1 MLVGK
6 LVYHSVDNKGNKRD
20 YHYNLK
26 GVDTSSVTSF
36 KISSAA
42 FDAQQILVAEEYNED
57 GTVKEQID
65 AMEERQF
72 TVGMADVKVQ
82 ATRYKN
88 ENGKNV
94 NRPVNRDFFC
104 RLGSL
109 IRYAKQQC
117 TVMNQEGY
125 TGLKLA
131 SGEFEAVAEQTYIIP
146 YPCQPNSTFA
156 KVELSFGELYGMMF
170 ATDYFELELEE
181 DEGLELEL
189 FPNIKNATKLGVAFN
204 TEYLGFPLPEQIV
217 ETEPDSTG
225 MYTCIED
232 IIKAHPDKEF
242 SWLLGKDY
250 RIVDDEHLQEICDY
264 IMNYDGYVYYDTE
277 TTGLN
282 ITFKSRTGQADQL
295 VGVVLSVKYGESFYF
310 PLQMK
315 SIKNLCGGDHFY
327 VMQHYLKPILEGKK
341 LVAHNM
347 SYDWKVAYIYDI
359 NANIVH
365 DTMAII
371 KLTIGAEKMDYP
383 IGLKY
388 NARVLLNRDSLELSD
403 LIVGDSWGESD
414 IKFWDLPYELV
425 RLYACA
431 DTDNT
436 NGLLQY
442 AIQQDLLTKYNAH
455 KVYEIEVAFSYA
467 TAYQEFYGHRINIEN
482 LGVIK
487 KEIEQQQKEAMAEME
502 KICGHSFNANSSQ
515 QLQTIMF
522 QELHI
527 PPQVSSKT
535 GNLTTDKKT
544 IKKLAELEDIDGNI
558 RYPFCKWLQEYRLA
572 EGVRKIIDKFPEHM
586 TEDGYVFSHVMQYG
600 TTTGRVSVNT
610 PNYQSYSDPVKKN
623 VIPRPGYW
631 MFDTDY
637 SSVEYRVL
645 ANMVG
650 NKRIMD
656 SFKDPDFDY
665 HQYQAARMYRVPYN
679 TVDKKKRKAAKGIN
693 FGLPYGMGDMS
704 LGETVFGERT
714 KENARKAAA
723 LRNAYFD
730 GQEDIRDWFEQHRS
744 HGVKYGWA
752 ATYFGR
758 RRYFHKQIFNEAA
771 IRRQAGNCV
780 IQGCLS
786 GSSRIQT
793 LEQGIKKI
801 EQVSG
806 QKLHVWDG
814 EIWTDALILPSG
826 KKQKCIVTFNNGMQI
841 VCSPDHK
848 FLVRSKRGNDRF
860 VKCSELLSK
869 ENSKNPHR
877 IVINTEYQKSNAK
890 YKSDRNVTMPAQGNN
905 VFLDD
910 LKDSFI
916 LGQVLGRLSSDGNVD
931 QKRGRLRQ
939 IVAEHE
945 LDVYEF
951 LRQNMQCFNC
961 GAKIDKLRKDRNERI
976 AKVSVYS
983 RTLINEICSL
993 DIRHRIDDRIF
1004 EDTEMLRGFLSG
1016 LFDGDGGISGKIISF
1031 VQGTQE
1037 DFEPFMRDIQKALLM
1052 FGIRSR
1058 YAHYDGD
1065 RYRINIV
1072 TTDNEKFLDV
1082 IGFINKDKQAQ
1093 GKALTCQRDEHIFGK
1108 CLLVESVEMTDEYID
1123 MYDVCNTQN
1132 ERFVVDGVIT
1142 HNSAADI
1149 YKMAV
1154 GRVFKRVC
1162 KEGWLGKVLFSGFI
1176 HDELL
1181 GEVSNDINPGVFLKA
1196 LREEFEV
1203 KIKNPDGTPWC
1214 PLYMGFGY
1222 GMSWY
1227 EAKSVELPIKLQW
1240 EFVEKYGETGFP
1252 DWDGNGRKFCDT
1264 IPDRLR
1270 EFDVRDIRNQLYDKD
1285 SQGKEIKAT
1294 LNKQI
1299 LDCLSDDAKL
1309 YTSGIKEYLAEHN
1322 VENVDISE
1330 YLKENETDIEQ
1341 YLDKKHHIQKLYSVD
1356 GNFVDS
1362 FDKGTT
1368 ESGKTIFIGKVN
1380 GKEVCSF
1387 EPDNMDTQKAIDM
1400 YCVLHDTDR
1409 TKVNILSIAKVVK
1422 DAEDIDTS
1430 KLDLSLEYYDDED
1443 EIERWKEVLNRVKVL
1458 GLYPDVEN
1466 KRVYLLRNVPDVYI
1480 NTIATKINKTG
1491 NGYKISFIMFDEK
1504 GNDTVIETA
1513 SYLPVDEQGFIRQI
1527 YIQALQ

>member
-20 YHYNLK
+20 YHYNIK

-82 ATRYKN
+82 ATRYQNDK
-88 ENGKNV
+88 GKNV

-131 SGEFEAVAEQTYIIP
+131 SGEFEAIAEQTYVIP
-146 YPCQPNSTFA
+146 YPCQPKSTFS

-170 ATDYFELELEE
+170 ATDFFELELEE

-189 FPNIKNATKLGVAFN
+189 FPNIKNATKLGIAFN
-204 TEYLGFPLPEQIV
+204 ADYLGFPLPEQKV

-315 SIKNLCGGDHFY
+315 GIKNLCGGDHFY

-365 DTMAII
+365 DTMAIL
-371 KLTIGAEKMDYP
+371 KLTIGAEKLEYP

-455 KVYEIEVAFSYA
+455 KVYEIEIAFSFA
-467 TAYQEFYGHRINIEN
+467 TAYQEFYGHRINIDK

-487 KEIEQQQKEAMAEME
+487 KEIEQQQKEAMTEME
-502 KICGHSFNANSSQ
+502 KICGHSFNANSSP

-544 IKKLAELEDIDGNI
+544 IKKLAELEDIDGNA

-714 KENARKAAA
+714 KENARKAAV
-723 LRNAYFD
+723 LRSAYFD

-744 HGVKYGWA
+744 HGVKFGWA

-780 IQGCLS
+780 IQG
-786 GSSRIQT
+786 T
-793 LEQGIKKI
+793 
-801 EQVSG
+801 
-806 QKLHVWDG
+806 
-814 EIWTDALILPSG
+814 
-826 KKQKCIVTFNNGMQI
+826 
-841 VCSPDHK
+841 
-848 FLVRSKRGNDRF
+848 
-860 VKCSELLSK
+860 
-869 ENSKNPHR
+869 
-877 IVINTEYQKSNAK
+877 
-890 YKSDRNVTMPAQGNN
+890 
-905 VFLDD
+905 
-910 LKDSFI
+910 
-916 LGQVLGRLSSDGNVD
+916 
-931 QKRGRLRQ
+931 
-939 IVAEHE
+939 
-945 LDVYEF
+945 
-951 LRQNMQCFNC
+951 
-961 GAKIDKLRKDRNERI
+961 
-976 AKVSVYS
+976 
-983 RTLINEICSL
+983 
-993 DIRHRIDDRIF
+993 
-1004 EDTEMLRGFLSG
+1004 
-1016 LFDGDGGISGKIISF
+1016 
-1031 VQGTQE
+1031 
-1037 DFEPFMRDIQKALLM
+1037 
-1052 FGIRSR
+1052 
-1058 YAHYDGD
+1058 
-1065 RYRINIV
+1065 
-1072 TTDNEKFLDV
+1072 
-1082 IGFINKDKQAQ
+1082 
-1093 GKALTCQRDEHIFGK
+1093 
-1108 CLLVESVEMTDEYID
+1108 
-1123 MYDVCNTQN
+1123 
-1132 ERFVVDGVIT
+1132 
-1142 HNSAADI
+1142 AADI

-1240 EFVEKYGETGFP
+1240 EFVERYGETGFP

-1299 LDCLSDDAKL
+1299 LDCLSDDATL
-1309 YTSGIKEYLAEHN
+1309 YTEGINEYLAEHN

-1341 YLDKKHHIQKLYSVD
+1341 YLDKTHHIQKLYSVD

-1362 FDKGTT
+1362 FDKGKT
-1368 ESGKTIFIGKVN
+1368 ESGKTIFIGRVK

-1422 DAEDIDTS
+1422 DADDVDTS
-1430 KLDLSLEYYDDED
+1430 NIDLNLAYYDEDDEA
-1443 EIERWKEVLNRVKVL
+1443 ERWKEVLNRVKVL
-1458 GLYPDVEN
+1458 GLYPDVEH

-1491 NGYKISFIMFDEK
+1491 NGYKIAFIMFDEK